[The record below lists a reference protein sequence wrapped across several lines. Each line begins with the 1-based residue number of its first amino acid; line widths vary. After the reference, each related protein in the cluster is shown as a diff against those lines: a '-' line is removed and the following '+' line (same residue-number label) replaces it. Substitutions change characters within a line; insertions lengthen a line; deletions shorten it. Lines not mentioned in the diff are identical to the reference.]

1 MNPVIGE
8 ARAVAAAFL
17 EARGRPPL
25 AATVR
30 AGGGDDFDEV
40 AVALAALR
48 TQRREVDRLRTAL
61 AVYAEPDFWEAS
73 TPEATLAY
81 HDQGGIARDALAG
94 RDLTS
99 RD

>member
-1 MNPVIGE
+1 MSPVLGE

-48 TQRREVDRLRTAL
+48 GQRRELDRLRAAL
-61 AVYAEPDFWEAS
+61 AVYADPDFWEAG
-73 TPEATLAY
+73 TPEAAQAY
-81 HDQGGIARDALAG
+81 YDQGRIARDALAG
-94 RDLTS
+94 GDLAGT
-99 RD
+99 D

>member
-1 MNPVIGE
+1 MSPVLGE
-8 ARAVAAAFL
+8 ARAIAAAFL

-48 TQRREVDRLRTAL
+48 GHRREIERLRTAL
-61 AVYAEPDFWEAS
+61 AVYADPDFWEAS
-73 TPEATLAY
+73 IAEAMPAY
-81 HDQGGIARDALAG
+81 HDQGRIARDALAG
-94 RDLTS
+94 GDLEGS
-99 RD
+99 D